1 MQEIIYPTTLRI
13 PKQVSDDI
21 WSVLHNAGNNEWCG
35 FIFFSIE
42 DDGFTLHDFTVE
54 DYGSHSFTDFT
65 LTPKQNVLIAQMQL
79 KGYFWGMLHSH
90 HTMNCFFS
98 QTDIHQLREG
108 SEQMM
113 YFVSLIVGLK
123 NDWVARMGWVEKQE
137 GLTFGKGKYE
147 RRLELEKPILHAFY
161 INLDLEREQN
171 TDNPKVQRLQELRKS
186 KKATT
191 KPPAA
196 TKQPYTQPELFQS
209 DWDSLT
215 IDVLTYNGHISTW
228 LTGIETNEEDL
239 QSCLQHITN
248 EEFEKALDDL
258 PNLINT
264 LLVEEGQVYLDH
276 FYQEIDALSIKNKR
290 ASQIL
295 QKFENYA

>member
-1 MQEIIYPTTLRI
+1 MQEIIYPITLRI
-13 PKQVSDDI
+13 PKKVSDDI
-21 WSVLHNAGNNEWCG
+21 WNVLHNAGNNEWCG

-65 LTPKQNVLIAQMQL
+65 LTPEQNVLIAQMQL
-79 KGYFWGMLHSH
+79 KGYFWGMVHSH

-98 QTDIHQLREG
+98 QTDVDQLREG

-123 NDWVARMGWVEKQE
+123 NDWVARMGWVERQKE
-137 GLTFGKGKYE
+137 LTFGKGKYE
-147 RRLELEKPILHAFY
+147 RKLKLESPILHAFY
-161 INLDLEREQN
+161 IRLDLEREQN
-171 TDNPKVQRLQELRKS
+171 IDNPKVQRLQELRKS
-186 KKATT
+186 KKAVT
-191 KPPAA
+191 KPPVT

-215 IDVLTYNGHISTW
+215 IDVLTYNGYISTW